1 MLLMNDIHVSKDNIP
16 DFKANWHEALAVCDR
31 HGIRDIAL
39 GGDLFQS
46 RVSQTLDVL
55 LAVHDMLL
63 LTAQAGINITLAE
76 GNHDQVDQ
84 EALRGYCHLYDQHPA
99 VTVVDDFLTL
109 EDPAWDFVLHMMSYF
124 PENGS
129 FPGRLQALVAGSLVK
144 DKLNYLYIHQGI
156 NGALATPAE
165 DELPTH
171 IFEPFDKVFVGHY
184 HNRSVIKDT
193 SIEYIGSARQF
204 NFGEDAAK
212 GYTVLYT
219 DGSYAFIQNQV
230 NTRYHVIE
238 VSAAQAHVHLL
249 DRIEEM
255 KADPRCRIKVR
266 VMGDSSDSIDKIRIL
281 EAGASKVELVC
292 ADAEVIEAPDEGV
305 LEKFDAGRIRQS
317 YEEFCGKR
325 SIEDVAL
332 GLSYLKKIEAPCG
345 I

>member
-1 MLLMNDIHVSKDNIP
+1 MNDIHISKDNIP
-16 DFKANWHEALAVCDR
+16 DFKANWSEALAICER
-31 HGIRDIAL
+31 LQIREIAL

-55 LAVHDMLL
+55 LAVHDVLL
-63 LTAQAGINITLAE
+63 QTTQAGISITLAE

-109 EDPAWDFVLHMMSYF
+109 ENPAWDFVLHMMSYF

-129 FPGRLQALVAGSLVK
+129 FTNRLNALIRGSLSAN
-144 DKLNYLYIHQGI
+144 KLNYLYIHQGI

-165 DELPTH
+165 DELPAH

-184 HNRSVIKDT
+184 HNRAKIAGT
-193 SIEYIGSARQF
+193 QIEYIGSTRQF
-204 NFGEDAAK
+204 NFGEDTAK

-219 DGSYAFIQNQV
+219 DGTHEFIQNET
-230 NTRYHVIE
+230 NTRYHVLE
-238 VSAAQAHVHLL
+238 VPASKVNVHLL
-249 DRIEEM
+249 DRIDEM
-255 KADPRCRIKVR
+255 KADPRCRVKVR
-266 VMGDSSDSIDKIRIL
+266 VMGDSTDTLDKKRIL

-292 ADAEVIEAPDEGV
+292 ADAEVIETPDEGV
-305 LEKFDAGRIRQS
+305 LDKFDAGRIRHS

-332 GLSYLKKIEAPCG
+332 GLSYLSKIDMPCG